1 MRPRHKT
8 CPTRAQEQ
16 IKPNSIQ
23 HTAATRRMFQDV
35 DILNS
40 WCDYKGQLLLMFKLD
55 LRTGFRLICCTV
67 VWIFIFYW
75 SYIILLQSALSSL
88 HILTTVCFVTFSHC
102 VCMEYTL
109 AMNSFNSLNV
119 FELVLNYL
127 YLLNISLWVSNF
139 SCPCLSLIV
148 LLQDEYTYYLHE
160 SIIVFCN
167 HKLIGFWV
175 CL

>member
-1 MRPRHKT
+1 MLH
-8 CPTRAQEQ
+8 CG
-16 IKPNSIQ
+16 
-23 HTAATRRMFQDV
+23 V
-35 DILNS
+35 DIYFLLVILN
-40 WCDYKGQLLLMFKLD
+40 
-55 LRTGFRLICCTV
+55 TV
-67 VWIFIFYW
+67 
-75 SYIILLQSALSSL
+75 A
-88 HILTTVCFVTFSHC
+88 VCFIIAAYSYDSLLCDIQSHC